1 MNVDGTGVSQL
12 TTPSVAPDAQPAW
25 SPGGQW
31 LAFARTQ
38 TESGTNI
45 WAVSAD
51 GSYAVQMTLGGCGCE
66 VASSPTWSPD
76 GSFTAA
82 FAGTGFGFSDYTF
95 RVFITHGYQTAEFL
109 TVGFDPSW
117 HR

>member
-1 MNVDGTGVSQL
+1 M
-12 TTPSVAPDAQPAW
+12 
-25 SPGGQW
+25 

-45 WAVSAD
+45 WAVNAD
-51 GSYAVQMTLGGCGCE
+51 GSGAVQMSLGECGCE
-66 VASSPTWSPD
+66 LAASPTWSPD
-76 GSFTAA
+76 GAFAAA
-82 FAGTGFGFSDYTF
+82 FGGTGFGFSDYTF
-95 RVFITHGYQTAEFL
+95 RIFITSGYQTAEYL